1 MNWGECR
8 CCFFLEKKTLV
19 LCSYR
24 FWIKTKKKK
33 KNTKKLKLNYNRVG
47 AMIGQKKKKKKEEN
61 QKGWNSTLNGD
72 KIVLCIKAL
81 FSLLFSL

>member
-1 MNWGECR
+1 MQVLFIFRKKNVGT
-8 CCFFLEKKTLV
+8 LLLQILDKDEKE
-19 LCSYR
+19 
-24 FWIKTKKKK
+24 K

>member
-1 MNWGECR
+1 
-8 CCFFLEKKTLV
+8 
-19 LCSYR
+19 
-24 FWIKTKKKK
+24 
-33 KNTKKLKLNYNRVG
+33 
-47 AMIGQKKKKKKEEN
+47 MIGQKKKKKKEEN